1 MEKVIK
7 SEPHTRD
14 LSRELG
20 EQIVSVYRNVY
31 VDTDE
36 KKSVQDSI

>member
-1 MEKVIK
+1 MIK
-7 SEPHTRD
+7 SEPHIRD
-14 LSRELG
+14 LSRELS